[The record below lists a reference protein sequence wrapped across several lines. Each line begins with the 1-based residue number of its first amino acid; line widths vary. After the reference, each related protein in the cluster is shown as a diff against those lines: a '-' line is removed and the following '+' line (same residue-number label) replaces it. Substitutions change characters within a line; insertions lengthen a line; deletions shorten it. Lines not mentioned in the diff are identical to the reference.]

1 MQYLTAPE
9 LAELLSCQPN
19 QFAVM
24 ARRLTAGGWPFE
36 QVKGCCPKV
45 LRAYHDQR
53 MRGVVQVAPV
63 AVNAPQFTPNRAAL
77 QALHQHGRKH
87 KAA

>member
-1 MQYLTAPE
+1 MQYLTAHE

-24 ARRLTAGGWPFE
+24 ARRLRAGGWPFD
-36 QVKGCCPKV
+36 QVKGCLPKV

-53 MRGVVQVAPV
+53 LSGRAEVATV
-63 AVNAPQFTPNRAAL
+63 AANATEFTPNRAAL
-77 QALHQHGRKH
+77 QALQNGRKH

>member
-9 LAELLSCQPN
+9 LSELLDCKPN

-24 ARRLTAGGWPFE
+24 ARRLSARGWPFE
-36 QVKGCCPKV
+36 QFRGGCPKV

-53 MRGVVQVAPV
+53 LQGIAQAVPV
-63 AVNAPQFTPNRAAL
+63 ASNAPQFSPNRAAL
-77 QALHQHGRKH
+77 QALQNGRKH

>member
-9 LAELLSCQPN
+9 LAELLDCRPN
-19 QFAVM
+19 QFALM
-24 ARRLTAGGWPFE
+24 ARRLKAGGWPFE

-53 MRGVVQVAPV
+53 MRGLTQVAAV
-63 AVNAPQFTPNRAAL
+63 AVNAPTFTPNRAAL
-77 QALHQHGRKH
+77 QALQNGRKH